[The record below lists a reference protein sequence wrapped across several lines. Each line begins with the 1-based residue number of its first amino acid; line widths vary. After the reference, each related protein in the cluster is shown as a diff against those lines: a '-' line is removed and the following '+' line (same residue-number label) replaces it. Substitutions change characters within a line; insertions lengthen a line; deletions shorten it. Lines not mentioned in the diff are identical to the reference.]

1 MKSSRFRK
9 AAAPK
14 RLQAHERRSTILQAA
29 NRLLSERGS
38 EGVQVN
44 EVARE
49 AGVTRPIVYKFFPS
63 RDALLQ
69 ALLSDMEATLQEKMT
84 QALVRV
90 ATAQLSDAVR
100 AMVEACCDA
109 IEEKGSGAW
118 TLLDARGT
126 DPELAKLGAAIH
138 ARLLAPWHPLIRK
151 HTGLKPKDTELLLHV
166 VVAAG
171 RAALD
176 PWLEHTTSRARAVEA
191 ATRAVRALI
200 FEFTLAK
207 P

>member
-1 MKSSRFRK
+1 MKRPRSP
-9 AAAPK
+9 APAK
-14 RLQAHERRSTILQAA
+14 RLGAHERKASLLRAA
-29 NRLLSERGS
+29 AHLLAERGS
-38 EGVQVN
+38 DGVQIN
-44 EVARE
+44 DVAQE

-63 RDALLQ
+63 RDALF
-69 ALLSDMEATLQEKMT
+69 AGLLLDMEATLQEKMT

-90 ATAQLSDAVR
+90 ATAQLTDAVR

-118 TLLDARGT
+118 ALLDARGS
-126 DPELAKLGAAIH
+126 DPALARQGAAIH
-138 ARLLAPWHPLIRK
+138 ARLLAPWHPLIRE
-151 HTGLKPKDTELLLHV
+151 HTGLKPRDTELLLHV

-176 PWLEHTTSRARAVEA
+176 PWLQRTSSRARAVEA
-191 ATRAVRALI
+191 ATRAVKALI
-200 FEFTLAK
+200 AEFTLK